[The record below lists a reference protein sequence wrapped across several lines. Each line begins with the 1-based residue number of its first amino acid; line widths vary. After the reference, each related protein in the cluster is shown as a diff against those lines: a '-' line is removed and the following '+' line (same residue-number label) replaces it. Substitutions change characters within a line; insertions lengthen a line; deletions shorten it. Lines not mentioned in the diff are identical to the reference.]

1 MKCNKRIANGFN
13 KLQVLNKSNLISY
26 CGLRWIIWKI
36 RFVRQR
42 ILLPTRTVISCR
54 PTLITCISRY
64 EIGIWFSFVKLATAT
79 IGCVQITN
87 LFKSIERPSST
98 LSNPIFWRKKIWF
111 LFLSIFLWCVTDFI
125 KSIQKQT
132 PTVLTITLNFGLD
145 VPPAINPS
153 HISET
158 NEHNAVSISQS
169 RVVTSFK
176 L

>member
-64 EIGIWFSFVKLATAT
+64 EIGIWFSFVKLTTAT

-87 LFKSIERPSST
+87 LFKSIKRPSST
-98 LSNPIFWRKKIWF
+98 LSNPIFWRKKMWF
-111 LFLSIFLWCVTDFI
+111 LFLSILFVI
-125 KSIQKQT
+125 VSSIQLKNKLQ
-132 PTVLTITLNFGLD
+132 LLD
-145 VPPAINPS
+145 HYFRLWI
-153 HISET
+153 
-158 NEHNAVSISQS
+158 
-169 RVVTSFK
+169 RRTSCNKPNTHFQN
-176 L
+176 